1 MWSIKLTS
9 ENQNWM
15 PLSQK
20 SRKRLPQRKL
30 RQPSR
35 NSPLPEKPMIVN
47 LMVTTMVDIIESSKS
62 ISKIIKVIDDI
73 AFQTNILAL
82 NAAVEAARAGQH
94 GKGFA
99 VVAEEVRNL
108 AARSADAAKETT
120 ALIEGSIARVGAGSQ
135 IADQT
140 EASLK
145 EILTEI
151 EKVSNLVGNIAQ
163 ASNDQASE
171 IAQIT
176 QGIEQVSP
184 VVQTNSATAEES
196 AAASEE
202 LSSQAEM
209 LKQMVDAFKI
219 KSITTQVNNSIQM
232 VSKPA
237 NARSK
242 IKIFFARIV
251 IEINPFPRF

>member
-1 MWSIKLTS
+1 M
-9 ENQNWM
+9 
-15 PLSQK
+15 
-20 SRKRLPQRKL
+20 
-30 RQPSR
+30 
-35 NSPLPEKPMIVN
+35 
-47 LMVTTMVDIIESSKS
+47 
-62 ISKIIKVIDDI
+62 
-73 AFQTNILAL
+73 
-82 NAAVEAARAGQH
+82 
-94 GKGFA
+94 
-99 VVAEEVRNL
+99 
-108 AARSADAAKETT
+108 
-120 ALIEGSIARVGAGSQ
+120 
-135 IADQT
+135 
-140 EASLK
+140 
-145 EILTEI
+145 
-151 EKVSNLVGNIAQ
+151 GNIAQ

>member
-1 MWSIKLTS
+1 
-9 ENQNWM
+9 
-15 PLSQK
+15 
-20 SRKRLPQRKL
+20 
-30 RQPSR
+30 
-35 NSPLPEKPMIVN
+35 MIVN

-176 QGIEQVSP
+176 QGIEQVSQ